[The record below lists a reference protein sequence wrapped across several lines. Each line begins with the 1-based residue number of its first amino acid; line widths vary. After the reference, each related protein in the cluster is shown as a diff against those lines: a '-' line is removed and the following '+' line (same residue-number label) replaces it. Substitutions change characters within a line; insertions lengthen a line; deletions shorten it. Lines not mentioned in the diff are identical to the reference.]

1 MLGCLEVSGWCLG
14 VSGWCLGGSG
24 WCLGESGYCM
34 EGRNTKSIEN
44 NPMTTVLSRYF
55 IFSQLP
61 IFSQRMCI
69 LRCLEG
75 VCGVSVGCLEGAR
88 GLLDY
93 VLGILMPNQLQ
104 KVL

>member
-1 MLGCLEVSGWCLG
+1 MVKFNVIFLS
-14 VSGWCLGGSG
+14 
-24 WCLGESGYCM
+24 
-34 EGRNTKSIEN
+34 KS
-44 NPMTTVLSRYF
+44 TD
-55 IFSQLP
+55 